1 MMSIQKAML
10 DLVPEFTA
18 IRQHLHQYPEL
29 SHKEFQTSEF
39 IASCLNSWGIEVHT
53 DIASTGVVG
62 VLRNGDGTKSIALR
76 ADMDALAIVE
86 KNLFEHASKNEGVM
100 HACGHDGH
108 MAMLLM
114 TARYLAQSRQ
124 FSGTVYFVFQPSE
137 EQDGGAS
144 EMVQAGL
151 FEKFPSDMILGCHN
165 WPELPVGTV
174 GVADKAIMA
183 SCNAFEI
190 EVTGRGSHGAM
201 PNLSVD
207 PIFVSIQIA
216 NALQGII
223 TRMKKPQD
231 AAVLSICQV
240 KAGQSYN
247 VIPDSAYMGGT
258 VRTFDESVTDLIE
271 SQMKSIATQV
281 AIAFG
286 AQAKVTFDRQVSP
299 VINTPDCAQLV
310 KTAVIETLGV
320 KALVEQEPVMP
331 SEDFGEYLKKV
342 PGAFFFVGSGAN
354 ATPGLHNPQFDF
366 NDEALPIGASV
377 FVQVV
382 ENYLHE

>member
-1 MMSIQKAML
+1 
-10 DLVPEFTA
+10 
-18 IRQHLHQYPEL
+18 
-29 SHKEFQTSEF
+29 
-39 IASCLNSWGIEVHT
+39 
-53 DIASTGVVG
+53 
-62 VLRNGDGTKSIALR
+62 
-76 ADMDALAIVE
+76 
-86 KNLFEHASKNEGVM
+86 M

-124 FSGTVYFVFQPSE
+124 FLGTVYFVFQPSE

-201 PNLSVD
+201 PNHSVD
-207 PIFVSIQIA
+207 PLFVAIQIA

-258 VRTFDESVTDLIE
+258 VRTFDEGVTDLIE
-271 SQMKSIATQV
+271 SQMKSIASQV
-281 AIAFG
+281 AMAFG

-299 VINTPDCAQLV
+299 VINTLDCAQLV

-342 PGAFFFVGSGAN
+342 SGAFFFVGSGSN
-354 ATPGLHNPQFDF
+354 STHGLHNPQFDF
-366 NDEALPIGASV
+366 NDKALPIGASV
-377 FVQVV
+377 FAQTV
-382 ENYLHE
+382 ENYLKS